1 MAMAQKENEPASGG
15 RTMKW
20 VKPKLH
26 DLSDL
31 KKLVGQGACT
41 GGAVHQFTCI
51 DGSIA
56 DPTCSDGVGVGDE
69 GQSCS
74 GGSAVT

>member
-1 MAMAQKENEPASGG
+1 MAMTQKENEPELGG

-20 VKPKLH
+20 EKPKLH

-31 KKLVGQGACT
+31 KKIVGQGACT

-51 DGSIA
+51 PGSIA
-56 DPTCSDGVGVGDE
+56 DPNCTEGTGVGDD

-74 GGSAVT
+74 GGSAVS